1 MARRFLEASGIF
13 FVFWEAAG
21 SSLRGEFIEG
31 AAVFAADEGFAL
43 HGIEDFV
50 AAGFLKDLRE
60 GFELGGAFG
69 PLPFGAAEAFL
80 ELFGEALEFEV
91 VFGEVVD
98 EAVLFGLEFHIVEFG
113 VDHGGDVAGER
124 PGSRRPDEEV
134 FVGFLSGVIKEWKA
148 DEEGAVGGE
157 FASVGDFHLAVG
169 TAAAT
174 GPGHDVVAAIDLAA
188 FEALLEEGPDGF
200 VVFGGEGEVAA
211 APIGVAEA

>member
-1 MARRFLEASGIF
+1 MAGDTGFSIQPFIGREATVIG
-13 FVFWEAAG
+13 
-21 SSLRGEFIEG
+21 LRVEFIEG
-31 AAVFAADEGFAL
+31 AAVLATDEGFAL

-69 PLPFGAAEAFL
+69 PLPFGPAETFL
-80 ELFGEALEFEV
+80 ELLGEALELEV

-113 VDHGGDVAGER
+113 VDHGGDVAGEG

-134 FVGFLSGVIKEWKA
+134 FVGFLSSVIKEWEA
-148 DEEGAVGGE
+148 DEECAVGGE

-188 FEALLEEGPDGF
+188 LEAFLRNVQIVSLFSVEK
-200 VVFGGEGEVAA
+200 VK
-211 APIGVAEA
+211 